1 MIESQEHSSAAAVA
15 QRFSSGQRRLALT
28 VVALAFVMDLLD
40 STIVNVAIPSMQ
52 TSLGFASV
60 TTQWVVAGY
69 YLTFAILLTT
79 GGRLGDVFGYRRL
92 FLVGVA
98 GFTLASVLCGATSV
112 PLLLIAG
119 RLIQGAMAALM
130 VPQVTSLIQILY
142 APAERM
148 KAMGVFGILGGLS
161 AVLGPVIGGLIIH
174 ANLFGLHWRPIFLI
188 NVPVGIIALVGG
200 YIALPGGKSGHPLRI
215 DLQGILYLS
224 AALLLLLVPLIEGRE
239 LHWPAWMAIAPVV
252 AILPAFA
259 FIRHIKK
266 RSLKDGS
273 ALVVPELFH
282 IRSFSYGLLAS
293 VLFRITMAGYFLIF
307 SLLLQLG
314 FGYSALR
321 TSLVGIPFAI
331 GVSGCLSL
339 VSRRGL
345 MAGRYLIAGGAA
357 IVGFGICSMALATF
371 LSRGDPGSALLL
383 PIQLATGFGM
393 GCLLGPSSALTLSEV
408 DVRHAGSA
416 SGVMGA
422 IEQFG
427 AAIGVALIGT
437 VFLNAVDDGAAA
449 FTSVSALYAR
459 AFYLCVP
466 VEVLALAGTVM
477 LALKLPD
484 DPVKAGPMESELMFD

>member
-1 MIESQEHSSAAAVA
+1 MIDSQEHTSAATVA
-15 QRFSSGQRRLALT
+15 RRFSSGQRRLALT

-52 TSLGFASV
+52 TSLGFGSV
-60 TTQWVVAGY
+60 ITQWIVAGY

-92 FLVGVA
+92 FLAGVT
-98 GFTLASVLCGATSV
+98 GFTLASILCGATSV
-112 PLLLIAG
+112 PVLLIAG
-119 RLIQGAMAALM
+119 RLVQGAMAALM

-174 ANLFGLHWRPIFLI
+174 ANLFGLLWRPIFLI

-200 YIALPGGKSGHPLRI
+200 FIALPGGKSGHPLRI
-215 DLQGILYLS
+215 DVPGILYLS
-224 AALLLLLVPLIEGRE
+224 AALLFLLVPLIEGRQ
-239 LHWPAWMAIAPVV
+239 LHWPAWIAIPPVL
-252 AILPAFA
+252 AILPAFI
-259 FIRHIKK
+259 FIRHIKR
-266 RSLKDGS
+266 RSLEDAS
-273 ALVVPELFH
+273 ALVVPELFQVA
-282 IRSFSYGLLAS
+282 SFSYGLLAN

-339 VSRRGL
+339 ISRRGL
-345 MAGRYLIAGGAA
+345 LAGRYLIAGGAA
-357 IVGFGICSMALATF
+357 IVGLGICSMALATF

-383 PIQLATGFGM
+383 PIQLVTGFGM
-393 GCLLGPSSALTLSEV
+393 GCLLGPSSAITLSEV

-422 IEQFG
+422 IQQFG

-437 VFLNAVDDGAAA
+437 VFLNAVDEGANAL
-449 FTSVSALYAR
+449 TSTSALYSR
-459 AFYLCVP
+459 AFYLCLP
-466 VEVLALAGTVM
+466 VEVLALAGTIL

-484 DPVKAGPMESELMFD
+484 DPVHRAVKDAELMIE